1 MNRFQRRRGI
11 ATGIALLLVQ
21 SGTVNAGLVLSP
33 SVEFAPGYEAALQAK
48 YGDREAP
55 ALRSEILDSVSAGL
69 KAAHGRCNLNLD
81 IVLERAAPT
90 HPTMKQQLDDPSM
103 DPFRSVFLNGGAAL
117 TGQVRGADGRVLA
130 TVKHQRF
137 ADNRSSISPGKD
149 PWSDARVAIWQ
160 FTSKLVDACKQ
171 QTIAAAAA
179 H

>member
-1 MNRFQRRRGI
+1 MNRFQRRGCI
-11 ATGIALLLVQ
+11 AIGLALLLIQ
-21 SGTVNAGLVLSP
+21 SGTVNAGPLLSP
-33 SVEFAPGYEAALQAK
+33 SVEFAPRYEAALQAK
-48 YGDREAP
+48 YGDREAL
-55 ALRSEILDSVSAGL
+55 ALRSEIIDSVTAGL
-69 KAAHGRCNLNLD
+69 KAAHGRCHLNLD

-90 HPTMKQQLDDPSM
+90 HPTMKQQLDDPAM

-117 TGQVRGADGRVLA
+117 TGQVRSVDGRLLA

-171 QTIAAAAA
+171 QTLASAAAR
-179 H
+179 